1 MEKGTKETKKGEI
14 MLVTNR
20 WRSKYQMDKLKD
32 GEYYNLR
39 DEKIYIMVDG
49 KYVKTNR
56 NYKRRK

>member
-1 MEKGTKETKKGEI
+1 

-32 GEYYNLR
+32 GEHYNLR
-39 DEKIYIMVDG
+39 DGKIYIIVDG

-56 NYKRRK
+56 NYKGRK